1 MYYIYHPSMDNTEI
15 YNKAK
20 KKVKKKKQFFY
31 DLIAYLGI
39 MTLLYIIMR
48 FKNGGQYL
56 PVYIVGLC
64 WGIGLLSHYFH
75 VFGTEHLGGFGINP
89 NWEEEELEKE
99 IDRLTYQRELKE
111 QLAKE
116 QSLLEDLERLE
127 LKELKKNN

>member
-1 MYYIYHPSMDNTEI
+1 M
-15 YNKAK
+15 
-20 KKVKKKKQFFY
+20 
-31 DLIAYLGI
+31 
-39 MTLLYIIMR
+39 
-48 FKNGGQYL
+48 
-56 PVYIVGLC
+56 
-64 WGIGLLSHYFH
+64 
-75 VFGTEHLGGFGINP
+75 GGFGINP